1 MTPHVG
7 PCAIHSSCA
16 FFFLKLHFDYQNI
29 FIGFLILVQNI
40 NFSKLSFPFLL
51 DDLRGESLVKT
62 LKSKDVGK
70 PSLTLL
76 SETSLAAELGFEA
89 L

>member
-1 MTPHVG
+1 M
-7 PCAIHSSCA
+7 
-16 FFFLKLHFDYQNI
+16 
-29 FIGFLILVQNI
+29 
-40 NFSKLSFPFLL
+40 